1 MGALMQFG
9 RNGDSG
15 QWERCR
21 ARPENRGRYN
31 CHHVEHRM
39 MRAEDAE
46 SLNMQVQEEAALGE
60 HDAASSSLRK
70 NAGRRSDGS
79 DAGTA
84 GSAAR
89 RGGGSKRAPLQNH
102 RFPLRK
108 MHTEVVGML
117 EERGITMDAIAES
130 AYEEQSRYGIPYT
143 VDDYRGFVDEVMHN
157 PNVLSLTA
165 SGLALDDAV
174 MNGTA
179 PESLSQV
186 MRADMPCYGV
196 DEMIALSIANTY
208 HPIGMTNYGY
218 MDCAKTGISKKL
230 DLDKNHVN
238 VFADDIAT
246 ALVACTEGL
255 VMNKLVEREQA
266 GLDEEYYDD
275 EDE

>member
-1 MGALMQFG
+1 M
-9 RNGDSG
+9 S
-15 QWERCR
+15 
-21 ARPENRGRYN
+21 
-31 CHHVEHRM
+31 
-39 MRAEDAE
+39 AEDAE
-46 SLNMQVQEEAALGE
+46 SLNMQTQEDAVRGE
-60 HDAASSSLRK
+60 HDSAPSSLRK
-70 NAGRRSDGS
+70 NADAVNTGS
-79 DAGTA
+79 NAGTA
-84 GSAAR
+84 SAAMH
-89 RGGGSKRAPLQNH
+89 RGGRNKRTPLQNH
-102 RFPLRK
+102 RFPLRQ
-108 MHTEVVGML
+108 MHAEVVGML
-117 EERGITMDAIAES
+117 EERGITMEAIAES
-130 AYEEQSRYGIPYT
+130 AYEEQSRYGIPYS

-165 SGLALDDAV
+165 SGLALDEAV

-179 PESLSQV
+179 PKSLSQV

-230 DLDKNHVN
+230 DLDKTHVN

-255 VMNKLVEREQA
+255 VMNRLVEREQA
-266 GLDEEYYDD
+266 GLDEEDYDE